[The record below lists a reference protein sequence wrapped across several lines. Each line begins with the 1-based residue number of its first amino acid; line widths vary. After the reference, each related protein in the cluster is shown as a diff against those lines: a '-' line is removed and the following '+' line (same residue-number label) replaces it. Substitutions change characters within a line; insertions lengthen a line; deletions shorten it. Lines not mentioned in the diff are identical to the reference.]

1 MATPYDG
8 KPWLRFYPNGVPPHV
23 EVPDVPL
30 TQLLDDS
37 AARFPRRAALA
48 FFGRVMSYRQVVRQ
62 VDRFSGGLRRF
73 GVRKGD
79 RVALVL
85 PNCPQQIIAFYGTL
99 RRGAVVV
106 MHNPL
111 YTAAELHHQLADSG
125 ARVVIVLDRIYETVA
140 EALPGTHVEHVIV
153 TSLVEYLPW
162 TKRLLLRL
170 PLRRAREMRAEI
182 SAPIPENPDIIAF
195 RDVMTKEHERHQQV
209 PIDPAYDLAA
219 LQYTGGTTGRP
230 KGAMLTHRNLVANAY
245 QTVAWDPGI
254 RPGHEITLAVVPLFH
269 VFGLTM
275 CLTSTLL
282 AGGTVVLIPRFELGM
297 VLDAV
302 RKWKPTIF
310 PGVPPIYQQLATAP
324 KARKAGVGKIR
335 TCVSGAMKLPRETV
349 DALYKSTGARVIQ
362 GYGLTET
369 APVLMANPLDG
380 NARHISVGVPLPG
393 TEACIVAEDDFK
405 HTVPIGQAGELMVRG
420 PQVFVGYWR
429 QQEETSEV
437 LRGGWLRTGDI
448 AVMSPDGYF
457 TLIDRKR
464 DVIIVD
470 GFNVYPSE
478 IEEILAS
485 HPAIQ
490 DAAVVGVP
498 DVRHGEVVKAYV
510 VVRAGFH
517 RPPEEELLDICARQ
531 LARHKLPYA
540 IEYRTDLPKNILG
553 KVLRRLL
560 RDEAAS
566 RGPSADVDHDRPQ
579 RVDFGQQER
588 FGRGIRPGGEVLE
601 EKTRDWNEI

>member
-1 MATPYDG
+1 MATPYDE
-8 KPWLRFYPNGVPPHV
+8 KPWLRFYPTGVPRNVDLPN
-23 EVPDVPL
+23 VPL
-30 TQLLDDS
+30 TRLLDDS
-37 AARFPRRAALA
+37 AARFPGRTALA
-48 FFGRVMSYRQVVRQ
+48 FFGRRVSYRQVVRQ
-62 VDRFSGGLRRF
+62 VDRFAGALRRF
-73 GVRKGD
+73 GVHKGD
-79 RVALVL
+79 RVALIL

-125 ARVVIVLDRIYETVA
+125 ARVVIVLDRIYGTVA

-162 TKRLLLRL
+162 MKRLLLRL
-170 PLRRAREMRAEI
+170 PLQRVRKLRAEL
-182 SAPIPENPDIIAF
+182 STPVPEDADVIPF
-195 RDVMTKEHERHQQV
+195 RDVMTKERERHQQV
-209 PIDPAYDLAA
+209 PIDPAFDLAA

-254 RPGHEITLAVVPLFH
+254 RPGHEVTLAVVPLFH

-282 AGGTVVLIPRFELGM
+282 AGGTVVLVPRFELGM

-310 PGVPPIYQQLATAP
+310 PGVPPIYQQLASAP
-324 KARKAGVGKIR
+324 EARKAGVGNIR

-369 APVLMANPLDG
+369 SPVALANPLDG
-380 NARHISVGVPLPG
+380 NARHVSVGVPLPG
-393 TEACIVAEDDFK
+393 TEARIVGEDDVGR
-405 HTVPIGQAGELMVRG
+405 TVPVGEAGELMVRG
-420 PQVFVGYWR
+420 PQVFAGYWK
-429 QQEETSEV
+429 QQAETSEV
-437 LRGGWLRTGDI
+437 LRSGWIRTGDI
-448 AVMSPDGYF
+448 AVMSPDGFF

-478 IEEILAS
+478 IENVLAG
-485 HPAIQ
+485 HPAVQ
-490 DAAVVGVP
+490 DAAVIGVP
-498 DVRHGEVVKAYV
+498 DVRHGEAIKAYV
-510 VVRAGFH
+510 VARTDMRTPTAD
-517 RPPEEELLDICARQ
+517 ELIDFCARQ
-531 LARHKLPYA
+531 LARHKLPSF
-540 IEYRTDLPKNILG
+540 IEYRTDLPHNILG
-553 KVLRRLL
+553 KVLRRVL
-560 RDEAAS
+560 RDEAA
-566 RGPSADVDHDRPQ
+566 Q
-579 RVDFGQQER
+579 RVPSTGTSPQGGRRTMRAPAAPLSGQED
-588 FGRGIRPGGEVLE
+588 RG
-601 EKTRDWNEI
+601 

>member
-1 MATPYDG
+1 MATPYDEM
-8 KPWLRFYPNGVPPHV
+8 PWLRFYPIGVPPHV
-23 EVPDVPL
+23 DVPDVPL

-48 FFGRVMSYRQVVRQ
+48 FFGRGMSYRQVVRQ
-62 VDRFSGGLRRF
+62 VDRFAGALRRF
-73 GVRKGD
+73 GVHKGD
-79 RVALVL
+79 RVALIL

-125 ARVVIVLDRIYETVA
+125 ARVVVVLDRIHETVA

-153 TSLVEYLPW
+153 TSLVEYLPRM
-162 TKRLLLRL
+162 KRLLLRL
-170 PLRRAREMRAEI
+170 PLRRARELRAEL
-182 SAPIPENPDIIAF
+182 STPIPEEADVIAF
-195 RDVMTKEHERHQQV
+195 RDVMTKERERHQQV
-209 PIDPAYDLAA
+209 HIDPAYDLAA

-254 RPGHEITLAVVPLFH
+254 RPGHEVTLAVVPLFH

-282 AGGTVVLIPRFELGM
+282 AGGTVVLVPRFDLGM

-310 PGVPPIYQQLATAP
+310 PGVPPIYQQLANAP
-324 KARKAGVGKIR
+324 KARKAGVGNIR

-349 DALYKSTGARVIQ
+349 DALYKNTGARVIQ

-369 APVLMANPLDG
+369 SPVALANPVDG
-380 NARHISVGVPLPG
+380 NARHVSVGLPLPG
-393 TEACIVAEDDFK
+393 TEARIVGEDDFSL
-405 HTVPIGQAGELMVRG
+405 TVPIGQAGELVVRG
-420 PQVFVGYWR
+420 PQVFAGYWR
-429 QQEETSEV
+429 QQAETAEV
-437 LRGGWLRTGDI
+437 LRDGWVRTGDI
-448 AVMSPDGYF
+448 AMMSPDGFF

-464 DVIIVD
+464 DVVIVD

-478 IEEILAS
+478 IEDVLTG
-485 HPAIQ
+485 HPVIE

-498 DVRHGEVVKAYV
+498 DIRHGELVKAYV
-510 VVRAGFH
+510 VVRTDMLT
-517 RPPEEELLDICARQ
+517 PTMDELIDFCSRQ
-531 LARHKLPYA
+531 LALHKVPYS
-540 IEYRTDLPKNILG
+540 IEFRPDLPRNVLG
-553 KVLRRLL
+553 KVLRRVL
-560 RDEAAS
+560 RDEATA
-566 RGPSADVDHDRPQ
+566 RMHSADAPPQ
-579 RVDFGQQER
+579 S
-588 FGRGIRPGGEVLE
+588 
-601 EKTRDWNEI
+601 